1 MHKKPGI
8 PAFAAAALDPVI
20 ASLDAAAR
28 ARPPTERFPA
38 RAGDAYLRRHEAVQ
52 GWLADFSAEAILALA
67 RYQSARAIRGPVAE
81 IGVHH
86 GRLFL
91 LLYLATTTGEAAI
104 AVDLFSM
111 QHLNTDQSGRGNK
124 AIFLR
129 HVDRIAGSRDGL
141 VVIEDSSFNVKA
153 EQLMAHG
160 RPRLFSIDG
169 SHTEPATLNDL
180 QLADATLAREGI
192 VIVDD
197 CFNEYWPEVTGALA
211 KHLAAGTLVPFAI
224 TPGKV
229 LLCRAPAAAVY
240 QAFLRERFPRRID
253 KEAHLFGHPVL
264 VTGVRPWTLR
274 RAVGTTKVGA
284 ALKRIRAHLQQ

>member
-1 MHKKPGI
+1 M
-8 PAFAAAALDPVI
+8 
-20 ASLDAAAR
+20 S
-28 ARPPTERFPA
+28 TQRFPA
-38 RAGDAYLRRHEAVQ
+38 RVADSYLRRHAAVH

-91 LLYLATTTGEAAI
+91 LLYLATMTGEAAI
-104 AVDLFSM
+104 AIDLFSM
-111 QHLNTDQSGRGNK
+111 QHLNTDRSGRGNK

-169 SHTEPATLNDL
+169 SHTESATLNDL
-180 QLADATLAREGI
+180 QLADATLAGDGI

-211 KHLAAGTLVPFAI
+211 KYVSAGTLVPFAI

-229 LLCRAPAAAVY
+229 LLCRKPMAAVY
-240 QAFLRERFPRRID
+240 RPFVRERFPRRVD
-253 KEAHLFGHPVL
+253 KEAHLYGHPVL

-274 RAVGTTKVGA
+274 RALGTTKVGA
-284 ALKRIRAHLQQ
+284 VLKRLRAHLQR